1 MASTLPR
8 RCFFETWKS
17 ISLCGACLAAV
28 IPAAGPAVAGGIHKN
43 QGDARDPE
51 HAPLGSFASR
61 THHPGDARARTPGT
75 AKQPGELQCNG
86 YFAVSFFFWLWCSS
100 RQHNAPKPEEHQ
112 FSMTRT
118 RTRRICLPYDLEPRT
133 DDQRPNDAPEA
144 TEENLHSPR

>member
-86 YFAVSFFFWLWCSS
+86 YFGGLPSGVVVVFSSSLLAFGVFLNCS
-100 RQHNAPKPEEHQ
+100 K
-112 FSMTRT
+112 
-118 RTRRICLPYDLEPRT
+118 
-133 DDQRPNDAPEA
+133 
-144 TEENLHSPR
+144 